1 MVEFFAKVFNWLKG
15 LLQPKPAAAAPP
27 VSIPDNFESAFAYLL
42 PNEGGYS
49 DGRGGVDRGGPT
61 NFGITIATLTRWRN
75 RPELKLNHF
84 VIVTADDVK
93 NMKVDEAKLIYRQW
107 YWTDVGLNLIKS
119 KAIATCLFDQCVLE
133 GQSTATK
140 YAQLAANNCGASLK
154 VDGECGPNTR
164 AAFDQVDVA
173 RFMNAFVL
181 QLKRHFDAIVAAD
194 NTHTQIANYDGWM
207 NRAKRLLTLV

>member
-1 MVEFFAKVFNWLKG
+1 MVEFFSKVFNWLKG

-27 VSIPDNFESAFAYLL
+27 VSPPIPDNFESAFAYLL

-61 NFGITIATLTRWRN
+61 NFGITKATLAKWRGH
-75 RPELKLNHF
+75 P
-84 VIVTADDVK
+84 VTADDVK
-93 NMKVDEAKLIYRQW
+93 LMGVAEAKLIYRQW

-164 AAFDQVDVA
+164 AALEQADVA
-173 RFMNAFVL
+173 KFLNSFVL
-181 QLKRHFDAIVAAD
+181 QLKAHYDGIVAND
-194 NTHTQIANYDGWM
+194 QTGTQIENYNGWM
-207 NRAKRLLTLV
+207 NRAKRLLTLG